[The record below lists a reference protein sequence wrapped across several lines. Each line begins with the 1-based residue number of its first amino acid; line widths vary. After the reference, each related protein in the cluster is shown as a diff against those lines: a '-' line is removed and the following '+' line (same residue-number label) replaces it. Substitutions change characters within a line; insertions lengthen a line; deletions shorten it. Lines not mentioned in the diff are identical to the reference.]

1 MTDTNWVKPRL
12 DVLTD
17 GQMTFVHEQ
26 SLQILGSAG
35 VRVDS
40 ERAQALFAQKVGRA
54 AVRDGRVYLPREIV
68 EWALSCAPN
77 AIDIYDRLGRPAF
90 RWGEDRTRFGI
101 GVTNLYYQEPETDAV
116 TPFAREHMA
125 ICVRLGNALPHYDA
139 ISTIGVIQ
147 DMPQS
152 VADLYAALEM
162 IANTTKPLI
171 ILVSET
177 GLFPRVCDLL
187 AHLAGD
193 LAAKPFVIPYFNPVT
208 PLIINRETVEKMF
221 AAIDR
226 GLPIIYSNYGMA
238 GTSTPITPA
247 GILALLNAELLA
259 GLALSQLYKEGT
271 PVVLGSLPAF
281 FDMREMVDFF
291 DPHSALLNLA
301 CAEMMAHYGLPH
313 AGLAGTGNG
322 WGPDLPQM
330 GMLWLSNLVSCL
342 GKVGMVPFVGGT
354 LGSKAFSPT
363 VAVCVHDVIGQ
374 ALHLAEGFPL
384 DEESI
389 ALDDI
394 ARVGPGGN
402 FLASKLTRARFR
414 EVTYQN
420 PLFPNLS
427 LEKWQSLGHPKAI
440 DRLREHTRHLI
451 DTAAPPDDHDEMMAR
466 GEAYITRF
474 CSGAA
479 RRQQD

>member
-1 MTDTNWVKPRL
+1 MTDTNSVRPRL
-12 DVLTD
+12 GVLTAE
-17 GQMTFVHEQ
+17 QIAFVHDQ
-26 SLQILGSAG
+26 SLEILDSVG

-40 ERAQALFAQKVGRA
+40 ERARAVFAQKVGSG
-54 AVRDGRVYLPREIV
+54 AVRDDRVCLPREVV
-68 EWALSCAPN
+68 EWALEQAPGV
-77 AIDIYDRLGRPAF
+77 IDIYDRLGSLAF
-90 RWGEDRTRFGI
+90 RWGADRTRFGI

-116 TPFAREHMA
+116 IPFAREHMA
-125 ICVRLGNALPHYDA
+125 ICVRMGNALPRYDV

-147 DMPQS
+147 DMPQN

-162 IANTTKPLI
+162 AANTTKPLI
-171 ILVSET
+171 ILVSES
-177 GLFPRVCDLL
+177 GLFPHVCDLL

-193 LAAKPFVIPYFNPVT
+193 LALKPFVIPYFNPVM
-208 PLIINRETVEKMF
+208 PLIINRETTDKMF

-226 GLPIIYSNYGMA
+226 GLPVIYSNYGMA
-238 GTSTPITPA
+238 GTSAPITPA

-271 PVVLGSLPAF
+271 PIVLGSLPAF
-281 FDMREMVDFF
+281 FDMKEMVDFF

-301 CAEMMAHYGLPH
+301 CAEILAHYGLPH

-330 GMLWLSNLVSCL
+330 GMLWLSNLMSCL
-342 GKVGMVPFVGGT
+342 GKVGMVPFIGGT

-363 VAVCVHDVIGQ
+363 VAVYVHDIIGQ

-389 ALDDI
+389 ALEDI

-402 FLASKLTRARFR
+402 YLASKLTRKTFR
-414 EVTYQN
+414 DATYHS

-427 LEKWQSLGHPKAI
+427 LERWQSLGHPKAI
-440 DRLREHTRHLI
+440 DHLREQTRHLI
-451 DTAAPPDDHDEMMAR
+451 DSAAPPDDHDEMIAR
-466 GEAYITRF
+466 GEAYLKRL
-474 CSGAA
+474 
-479 RRQQD
+479 